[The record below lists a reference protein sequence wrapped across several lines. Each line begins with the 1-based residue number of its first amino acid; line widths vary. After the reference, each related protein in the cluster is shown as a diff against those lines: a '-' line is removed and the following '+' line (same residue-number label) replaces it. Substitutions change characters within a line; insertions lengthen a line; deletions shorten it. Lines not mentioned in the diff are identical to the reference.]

1 MAYKLKKISAKGRI
15 DNIKSSINAL
25 FLGNVKTETDAELY
39 AKVITGILDYYVG
52 IVKGRKT
59 MDNLLALVDGGAPG
73 NKAEK
78 SEEEEECVEPS
89 ITHIEEDAEDVEPQ
103 EAVEVNPTVQV
114 KRRGRLPKKHL
125 TV

>member
-59 MDNLLALVDGGAPG
+59 MDNRWLWLMVMHLETKQR
-73 NKAEK
+73 N
-78 SEEEEECVEPS
+78 
-89 ITHIEEDAEDVEPQ
+89 Q
-103 EAVEVNPTVQV
+103 
-114 KRRGRLPKKHL
+114 KRKKNVWNHQSHTL
-125 TV
+125 RRMWKTLSHRKLWK

>member
-59 MDNLLALVDGGAPG
+59 MDNLLALVDGDAPG

-78 SEEEEECVEPS
+78 SEEE
-89 ITHIEEDAEDVEPQ
+89 
-103 EAVEVNPTVQV
+103 
-114 KRRGRLPKKHL
+114 
-125 TV
+125 

>member
-1 MAYKLKKISAKGRI
+1 
-15 DNIKSSINAL
+15 
-25 FLGNVKTETDAELY
+25 
-39 AKVITGILDYYVG
+39 
-52 IVKGRKT
+52 
-59 MDNLLALVDGGAPG
+59 MDNLLALVDGDAPG

-89 ITHIEEDAEDVEPQ
+89 ITHIEEDVEDVEPQ